1 LDFSFCSEHHIY
13 LTYWISC
20 SSSTGSYGGCTIFC
34 SGLIFTKGVSP
45 ISQPAPVGEGIKQ
58 RPTAPHRQTKEL

>member
-1 LDFSFCSEHHIY
+1 MNTISTLHIAHESVAV
-13 LTYWISC
+13 LAQEVMVAALF
-20 SSSTGSYGGCTIFC
+20 FC

-45 ISQPAPVGEGIKQ
+45 ISQPAPVGGGIKQ